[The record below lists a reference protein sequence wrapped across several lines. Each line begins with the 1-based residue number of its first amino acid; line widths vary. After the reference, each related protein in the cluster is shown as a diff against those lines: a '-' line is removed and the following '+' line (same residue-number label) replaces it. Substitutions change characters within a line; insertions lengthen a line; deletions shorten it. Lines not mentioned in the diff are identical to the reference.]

1 MYHEINNV
9 FCTVDNRCD
18 RLCNINKKVSS
29 VSMRI
34 AENIVKRF
42 YRGTQLGCFHNF
54 PELGLVAKNDGTCI
68 LLRSDFLLLRNHY
81 LCY

>member
-1 MYHEINNV
+1 MYHEINNDV
-9 FCTVDNRCD
+9 LCTVDNKCD
-18 RLCNINKKVSS
+18 CLCNINKKVSS

-54 PELGLVAKNDGTCI
+54 LELGLVAKNDGM
-68 LLRSDFLLLRNHY
+68 
-81 LCY
+81 

>member
-9 FCTVDNRCD
+9 LCTVDNKCD
-18 RLCNINKKVSS
+18 CLCNINKKVSP

-42 YRGTQLGCFHNF
+42 NRGTQLGCFHNF
-54 PELGLVAKNDGTCI
+54 PELGLVAKNDGT
-68 LLRSDFLLLRNHY
+68 
-81 LCY
+81 